1 MENLH
6 WQPNGRL
13 HPLLEYSYSPIG
25 APVGIN
31 TLFPLSKLYI
41 LSSDTAG
48 AKRDLSL
55 VSDSLRRLA
64 SFLEEAVVSIS
75 SIGLQFSH

>member
-1 MENLH
+1 MVGFIHSLNTPIAQLVLRSVLTH
-6 WQPNGRL
+6 FF
-13 HPLLEYSYSPIG
+13 LLANSI
-25 APVGIN
+25 
-31 TLFPLSKLYI
+31 I
-41 LSSDTAG
+41 LSSDTGG